1 MGFQLTMQVNEAKAS
16 KVQPENSLMATED
29 RIDAL
34 LNHPNEV
41 VCCRCGEVLAK
52 NLTEL
57 AEACEADEVTIGR
70 LNRVRLPDGK
80 YKTGYSIQHDKNE
93 VPCEA
98 PYSKEFWIAATAH
111 NYPLLVEGGLEGVPK
126 GHQVRRTPEAELTV
140 APFRGNKAKE
150 APAKAAPK
158 AKTVPKAKAP
168 KQSKAKRS
176 PLEKGLIELAKLTEE
191 HKAKPEAKASMQAAK
206 KAEELSKLRDENK
219 SLKARLDKM
228 EAFME
233 ALKGLSL

>member
-98 PYSKEFWIAATAH
+98 PYSKDFWIAATAH
-111 NYPLLVEGGLEGVPK
+111 NYPLLVEGELEGVPD

-150 APAKAAPK
+150 APK
-158 AKTVPKAKAP
+158 AKTAPKAKAP

-191 HKAKPEAKASMQAAK
+191 HKAKPEPKASMQAAK
-206 KAEELSKLRDENK
+206 KAGELTKLRAENK
-219 SLKARLDKM
+219 SLKARLEKL
-228 EAFME
+228 EGFME